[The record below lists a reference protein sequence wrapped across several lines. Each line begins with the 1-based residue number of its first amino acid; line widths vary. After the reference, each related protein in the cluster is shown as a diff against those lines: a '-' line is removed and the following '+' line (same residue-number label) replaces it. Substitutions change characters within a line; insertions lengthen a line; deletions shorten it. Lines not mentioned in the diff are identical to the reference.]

1 MIVEERRTRMKHE
14 IIDILVILRMNRT
27 FMMYSRSKGSMKKR
41 SEIDLSNVVQRDSEI
56 FEDNIYIQLNK
67 VHFRD
72 ERDFKSTGSF
82 KCT

>member
-1 MIVEERRTRMKHE
+1 
-14 IIDILVILRMNRT
+14 MNRT